1 MRTRRTRLSL
11 RLPLCGLL
19 ACFGV
24 APAAAQVTPERLL
37 EIDGYTVDEYRAAAT
52 LAQDVQ
58 PLVNQRGTGLDGSL
72 RLQAPFG
79 WVVNANPF
87 HEEWN
92 DNAWYLGQIML
103 NTGRYSP
110 TEIDMALPAPGFR
123 WTVGRTYNIPGDPNS
138 SGTLR
143 TEGYQGYNWQQFS
156 QPELVYVTG
165 PEDED
170 YIYIVYGA
178 DRYLTFR
185 QLEENSPVFRGV
197 NGAAGAVVAGSSG
210 DHELFVYWDQRG
222 TRSTFFDP
230 RDNDNQVTVSSEL
243 HDGTGQLWTIED
255 AAGNKAFVGHATDP
269 TDAIE
274 AGYDESARIQLAF
287 DTSGRKY
294 EYLYESIVE
303 DSPGTRSESRLT
315 RVEAFVSDGSS
326 GWDSAGATVEYTYS
340 TAVAGSSSYYSF
352 GDLVNVAIT
361 RPLSGFDSE
370 WPSQSVSTINSQ
382 YLYHSTTSGTAEGRP
397 HWIRFA
403 ISPEGVRQHI
413 AQESSSPL
421 DSPSTAIG
429 YSDFGFEY
437 YTEDSGSLPAHSG
450 KIRTIQY
457 AGSEFDDDF
466 PGRTELFYGSYN
478 SFTSSSTPTYDPGH
492 SSFVTIYPQIEVG
505 RVVFAQYFDEA
516 GQPVTHVENMAIDA
530 TNGFLQAFGLDAVPA
545 YSSDLPAKWT
555 YVSRRATDGTD
566 GVDGMISMIASP
578 LSVESAD
585 FNPPYG
591 SGYEPPCEIKV
602 ATSGTNGQ
610 LVHVFPR
617 VTSPSDPFWGFLT
630 AKSWQNGYDTSMG
643 DPEDG
648 PFPIEEFE
656 YLAPEENV
664 AAATTVASAYL
675 VIRPFLSEYRSVSA
689 VDFTTATTT
698 ADETTFGYEFH
709 AKPVGGVGSSTA
721 DDPAWLAPRRITT
734 TLPAVSTS
742 LFGSGTSATLIEYY
756 REDGTMSYA
765 KDEVGS
771 HTYLRYENGLA
782 VREIEDADLAQ
793 TSDFATGDQPGDYM
807 ASVPSTTA
815 AFHLIT
821 DLSRDEI
828 GRITAMTLPTG
839 RNRQAYYTE
848 LASGELVNVWSARS
862 DSGTHDGP
870 ADFHAWDHNG
880 NLIVDASIA
889 FSGTG
894 STTAGLDSWIDVA
907 STHSLDALD
916 EGEWGEIQT
925 HVFSPSGRVLWADRK
940 YFSTPLSG
948 DGARSYNY
956 DERLFQYGAELRPT
970 GVAEMNGTLRS
981 LNLDPYGLSESVSVG
996 SYDPREGVPPPM
1008 GGGIALTLPVWA
1020 VCCDEVTSFYG
1031 IPFTEACTT
1040 ESGRGTPGARYVQ
1053 GSIRGQVAFE
1063 LELEAPH
1070 TFREYDNLG
1079 RIIREAVYTSVPD
1092 SLTLRSPLPVA
1103 ADRDDPN
1110 IFTNFDDRFD
1120 TPRSLVDGR
1129 RSLVEYQYNPR
1140 GKIARVRQ
1148 YEIDQTGEFTSG
1160 ETLTDGSGEKYVETI
1175 YAYDAANRLIYVNN
1189 GRVTKIKRDRLGREI
1204 TRYEIA
1210 NHNDTLTSY
1219 SALTNPTGDIVV
1231 RQTQMVYE
1239 SDSNNLTHEIMVDRI
1254 TNIDPFGSEPFGA
1267 IDDNDYS
1274 DPSSFS
1280 VDPAELFGRVQITE
1294 YTYDALDRV
1303 ASRKVHGTGNTHT
1316 GSTFSSTAP
1325 PAGALTTTLTRDA
1338 AGRITEVE
1346 DELGRIQS
1354 RSYDLAGKLT
1364 ETIDNFD
1371 SGTTGSVTDDINRR
1385 TGYEYLHTNL
1395 VSYKAYTDPTDPD
1408 LYQETQYEW
1417 YSGYD
1422 STSYDVSRDRVYQI
1436 TYPDSKTEQ
1445 FLYHVKG
1452 PLWEFKDRS
1461 ANHVKIELDDRY
1473 RPIEFVVLDIPSG
1486 NNFDQAEGDRI
1497 ELGYNERGMLGR
1509 VAQSRS
1515 NGSWVHDE
1523 VLLSYN
1529 GYGALAS
1536 ISQSQNWLDEEL
1548 GLTGVGGAAPSFGYT
1563 WQRSAAAA
1571 PSHLRLASNAYPDT
1585 KVLTY
1590 NYSGTSNNALSRV
1603 TNMNFD
1609 GTTVAVYDY
1618 LGVDRPALTT
1628 YPENNV
1634 FSTLRDSSG
1643 NYDALDR
1650 FNRPVR
1656 SRWNRARAS
1665 NQVPFYDTTVHWDDG
1680 SNVTGVTDHVFDTD
1694 FNFVYANDQLNRL
1707 VGSTRGGGTGATIT
1721 SMIEQEDWTLTKVGN
1736 WAAHDLELTGDSPA
1750 DYTDP
1755 GEFQAGGGFSDINET
1770 TLIER
1775 DVDDNGVDPAEEFI
1789 RVYDSNGNLI
1799 SDEENGHHYEWDLFG
1814 RLTRIRTDDD
1824 SDPSDDLVAE
1834 FRYNALGHRIAERIE
1849 ADGEDWT
1856 RLVYDARWRIVATY
1870 RIDVSEDEEALGER
1884 LVYHAAG
1891 LDGVGTGSYIDAL
1904 VLRDRDA
1911 DANGSLEERHYYA
1924 QSWRHDVVAVI
1935 DHLGRQ
1941 IEHMR
1946 YTPYGVPISIPASDG
1961 NRDGVL
1967 DQDDLDD
1974 LVAAISGGYEV
1985 RYDMDLD
1992 GDVDVFDLYIASGQH
2007 GAIGSAPIGRG
2018 VLSAFGHRAGFAGYQ
2033 WVPAAGLYHVRHRW
2047 YDPLNGTWLS
2057 KDPAGYVDGAS
2068 LFGYVANH
2076 PLQVVD
2082 PFGLSPRYE
2091 DPTVTM
2097 IKIIEILFVRNKI
2110 ERREKHNRDNSPK
2123 VISTHDD
2130 TRYMRMNSAANANC
2144 WKQVNIFLGEGPYCV
2159 VSCHGSSD
2167 GLGPY
2172 VDTPEGRKY
2181 WVDFAPTDEQKKRI
2195 QEKHGESGICI
2206 VACNKDSDGTVYQE
2220 IANNLGVPVSRAGRQ
2235 VWGFY
2240 TIDPYINPP
2249 EEWYYPEE

>member
-1 MRTRRTRLSL
+1 ML
-11 RLPLCGLL
+11 
-19 ACFGV
+19 
-24 APAAAQVTPERLL
+24 
-37 EIDGYTVDEYRAAAT
+37 
-52 LAQDVQ
+52 
-58 PLVNQRGTGLDGSL
+58 NQRGTGLDGSL

-156 QPELVYVTG
+156 QPELIFVTG
-165 PEDED
+165 PGNED

-197 NGAAGAVVAGSSG
+197 NGSAGAVVAGSSG

-274 AGYDESARIQLAF
+274 AGYDDGGRILVAY
-287 DTSGRKY
+287 DTAGRKY
-294 EYLYESIVE
+294 VYTYSSIA
-303 DSPGTRSESRLT
+303 STAGPSQTHTFLT
-315 RVEAFVSDGSS
+315 NVEAFVPDGSS
-326 GWDSAGATVEYTYS
+326 GWDPVGAAVDYS
-340 TAVAGSSSYYSF
+340 YETQLDFGSGNYSY
-352 GDLVNVAIT
+352 GDLVDVSVT
-361 RPLSGFDSE
+361 TPLSDYD
-370 WPSQSVSTINSQ
+370 PTLPTQQTRTTTQQ
-382 YLYHSTTSGTAEGRP
+382 YLYHTSTLESAEGRP
-397 HWIRFA
+397 HWLRFA
-403 ISPEGVRQHI
+403 ISAEGVRQYV
-413 AQESSSPL
+413 AENSNTPL
-421 DSPSTAIG
+421 DDGFSDVTYA
-429 YSDFGFEY
+429 DFGFQY
-437 YTEDSGSLPAHSG
+437 YHEASGSLPTHAG
-450 KIRTIQY
+450 KIRTVQY
-457 AGSEFDDDF
+457 GGSGYDGSF
-466 PGRTELFYGSYN
+466 PGRTEFYYGEYD
-478 SFTSSSTPTYDPGH
+478 SFTSSSTPTYDAGH
-492 SSFVTIYPQIEVG
+492 ASYTTVYPQLTQG
-505 RVVFAQYFDEA
+505 RVVFAQYFDES
-516 GQPVTHVENMAIDA
+516 GQPVTRVENMDLDSS
-530 TNGFLQAFGLDAVPA
+530 NCFLGGDPAVSS
-545 YSSDLPAKWT
+545 YTSDLPAKWT
-555 YVSRRATDGTD
+555 YVSRRASEGVD

-617 VTSPSDPFWGFLT
+617 VTSSSDPFWGFLT

-689 VDFTTATTT
+689 VDFNTATTT
-698 ADETTFGYEFH
+698 ADVTAFSYEFH
-709 AKPVGGVGSSTA
+709 AKPVGGVGSSAA

-734 TLPAVSTS
+734 TLPAAPTS
-742 LFGSGTSATLIEYY
+742 LFGSGTSATLREYY
-756 REDGTMSYA
+756 REDGTRSYA

-771 HTYLRYENGLA
+771 HTYLRFENGLV

-793 TSDFATGDQPGDYM
+793 TSDFAAGDQPGDYM

-828 GRITAMTLPTG
+828 GRITTMTLPNG
-839 RNRQAYYTE
+839 RDRQAYYTE
-848 LASGELVNVWSARS
+848 LASGELVDVWSARS
-862 DSGTHDGP
+862 VSGTHDGP
-870 ADFHAWDHNG
+870 AEFHAWDHNG

-889 FSGTG
+889 FSGSG
-894 STTAGLDSWIDVA
+894 STTVGLDEWVDTA
-907 STHSLDALD
+907 ATHPLGALD
-916 EGEWGEIQT
+916 EGAWGEIRT
-925 HVFSPSGRVLWADRK
+925 HVFNPAGRVLWADRT
-940 YFSTPLSG
+940 YFSIPLSG

-956 DERLFQYGAELRPT
+956 DERLYEYGAELRPIS
-970 GVAEMNGTLRS
+970 VAEMSGTMRS
-981 LNLDPYGLSESVSVG
+981 LDFDPYGFADSVIVS
-996 SYDPREGVPPPM
+996 SYDPRAGVAPPIGGS
-1008 GGGIALTLPVWA
+1008 GGGPLNYPGCRFKPDWGEN
-1020 VCCDEVTSFYG
+1020 CCREVTSFYG
-1031 IPFTEACTT
+1031 VPFTEAC
-1040 ESGRGTPGARYVQ
+1040 SPGPRSGTPESRYVQ
-1053 GSIRGQVAFE
+1053 GSIRGEIAFE

-1070 TFREYDNLG
+1070 TIREYDNLG
-1079 RIIREAVYTSVPD
+1079 RIIREALYASVPA

-1103 ADRDDPN
+1103 ADRDDPD
-1110 IFTNFDDRFD
+1110 IFTDFDDRFD
-1120 TPRSLVDGR
+1120 TPRTLSSGR
-1129 RSLVEYQYNPR
+1129 RSLMEYQYTPR
-1140 GKIARVRQ
+1140 GQIARVRQ
-1148 YEIDQTGEFTSG
+1148 YEIDQTSG
-1160 ETLTDGSGEKYVETI
+1160 AILTDGSGEKYVETI
-1175 YAYDAANRLIYVNN
+1175 YAYDVANRLIYVNN

-1210 NHNDTLTSY
+1210 NHNDTLTNY
-1219 SALTNPTGDIVV
+1219 NALTNPTGDIVV

-1239 SDSNNLTHEIMVDRI
+1239 SDSNNITHQVVVDRI

-1303 ASRKVHGTGNTHT
+1303 ASRKDHGTGNTHT

-1325 PAGALTTTLTRDA
+1325 PAGALTITLTRDT
-1338 AGRITEVE
+1338 AGRIAEVE

-1364 ETIDNFD
+1364 GTIDNFD
-1371 SGTTGSVTDDINRR
+1371 SSTTGSATDDVNRR

-1417 YSGYD
+1417 YSGYET
-1422 STSYDVSRDRVYQI
+1422 TSYDPSRDRVYQI

-1452 PLWEFKDRS
+1452 PLWDFKDRS
-1461 ANHVKIELDDRY
+1461 ANRVEIELDDRY
-1473 RPIEFVVLDIPSG
+1473 RPIEFVVFDIPWG
-1486 NNFDQAEGDRI
+1486 NDFDQAEGDRI
-1497 ELGYNERGMLGR
+1497 ELGYNERGMLAR

-1523 VLLSYN
+1523 VLLSYD

-1536 ISQSQNWLDEEL
+1536 MSQSQNWLDEEL
-1548 GLTGVGGAAPSFGYT
+1548 GLTGVGAAAPSFGYT

-1609 GTTVAVYDY
+1609 GTTVAVYGY

-1643 NYDALDR
+1643 NYEALDR
-1650 FNRPVR
+1650 FNRPIR
-1656 SRWNRARAS
+1656 SRWNRTRAS
-1665 NQVPFYDTTVHWDDG
+1665 NEVPFYDTTIHWDAG

-1694 FNFVYANDQLNRL
+1694 FNFVYANDQLDRL

-1721 SMIEQEDWTLTKVGN
+1721 SMIEQEDWTLTNVGN

-1755 GEFQAGGGFSDINET
+1755 GEFQAEGGFSDINET

-1775 DVDDNGVDPAEEFI
+1775 DVDDNGVDPSEEFI
-1789 RVYDSNGNLI
+1789 RVYDSSGNLI
-1799 SDEENGHHYEWDLFG
+1799 SDEENGHYYEWDLFG
-1814 RLTRIRTDDD
+1814 RLTRIRT
-1824 SDPSDDLVAE
+1824 
-1834 FRYNALGHRIAERIE
+1834 
-1849 ADGEDWT
+1849 
-1856 RLVYDARWRIVATY
+1856 
-1870 RIDVSEDEEALGER
+1870 
-1884 LVYHAAG
+1884 
-1891 LDGVGTGSYIDAL
+1891 
-1904 VLRDRDA
+1904 
-1911 DANGSLEERHYYA
+1911 
-1924 QSWRHDVVAVI
+1924 AVCPPRPRP
-1935 DHLGRQ
+1935 RQ
-1941 IEHMR
+1941 R
-1946 YTPYGVPISIPASDG
+1946 
-1961 NRDGVL
+1961 
-1967 DQDDLDD
+1967 
-1974 LVAAISGGYEV
+1974 
-1985 RYDMDLD
+1985 
-1992 GDVDVFDLYIASGQH
+1992 
-2007 GAIGSAPIGRG
+2007 
-2018 VLSAFGHRAGFAGYQ
+2018 
-2033 WVPAAGLYHVRHRW
+2033 
-2047 YDPLNGTWLS
+2047 
-2057 KDPAGYVDGAS
+2057 
-2068 LFGYVANH
+2068 
-2076 PLQVVD
+2076 
-2082 PFGLSPRYE
+2082 
-2091 DPTVTM
+2091 
-2097 IKIIEILFVRNKI
+2097 
-2110 ERREKHNRDNSPK
+2110 
-2123 VISTHDD
+2123 
-2130 TRYMRMNSAANANC
+2130 C
-2144 WKQVNIFLGEGPYCV
+2144 
-2159 VSCHGSSD
+2159 
-2167 GLGPY
+2167 
-2172 VDTPEGRKY
+2172 
-2181 WVDFAPTDEQKKRI
+2181 
-2195 QEKHGESGICI
+2195 
-2206 VACNKDSDGTVYQE
+2206 
-2220 IANNLGVPVSRAGRQ
+2220 
-2235 VWGFY
+2235 
-2240 TIDPYINPP
+2240 
-2249 EEWYYPEE
+2249 